1 MRKLF
6 IPLLLCS
13 ALEANE
19 KNGFFIEAGFETG
32 LLEGTQ
38 TQEKNYTTTQTTTKT
53 TTNNYNYLP
62 LNSILQRATNLFK
75 DADISKLSFSS
86 LSPVRASLD
95 LSGHLTIENFLPYNL
110 NNVKLSFT
118 DAQGNVID
126 LGVIETLPKQS
137 KIVLSYQQFNETKQ
151 VFDNIMEEQKKYYE
165 KEAER
170 RKNKTTSSVSET
182 NREPSF
188 TFPTFEV
195 LSTPHSDPN
204 TQRVFEALSKINT
217 NLVMKYSDTNN
228 FESAKDKTEKF
239 TAKTAEEFTNL
250 MLNMIAV
257 LDSQSWGD
265 AILNAPFEFTDNK
278 QSGECTNKGDSN
290 DNCVYPQKNGLVKS
304 NVDKKYVLDK
314 QSIVNNFRGKTD
326 LDVSLLNGAGVDG
339 LGSNTTPTNND
350 DGKNYGQLAVVA
362 SALNPQKLFGT
373 DYKTI
378 NLADLRA
385 ILHEF
390 SHTKGYTHNGNMTYQ
405 RVPVVGSNGQQEKKD
420 DGALKDS
427 DGLPYNV
434 CSLYGGQGQPSFP
447 SNYPNSIYHNC
458 ADVPAGFLGVTAA
471 VWQQLI
477 NQNALP
483 INFANLNS
491 QTNYNLNATLNTQDM
506 ANSVIGTIQKTL
518 TATST
523 TTTTSYHHSKSLQ
536 RFRSPLLGINV
547 KIGYQNYFNDFIG
560 LAYYGIIKYNY
571 AKAANQK
578 VQQLSYGGG
587 IDLLLDFITT
597 YSNKNSPTGIQTRRN
612 FSSSFGIFGG
622 LRGLYNSYY
631 ALNKVKGS
639 GNLDAATGLN
649 YRYKHSKY
657 SVGISIPLIQRKASV
672 ISSGSDY
679 TNSFVFNEGASHFK
693 VFFNYGWVF

>member
-1 MRKLF
+1 MKKLF
-6 IPLLLCS
+6 IPLLLFS

-38 TQEKNYTTTQTTTKT
+38 TQEKRHTTTKNT
-53 TTNNYNYLP
+53 YATYNYLP
-62 LNSILQRATNLFK
+62 TDTILKRAANLFT
-75 DADISKLSFSS
+75 DAKSISQLNFSS
-86 LSPVRASLD
+86 LSPVKVLYI
-95 LSGHLTIENFLPYNL
+95 GGQLTIENFLPYNL
-110 NNVKLSFT
+110 SNVKLSFT
-118 DAQGNVID
+118 DAQGNAID
-126 LGVIETLPKQS
+126 LGVIETIPKHS
-137 KIVLSYQQFNETKQ
+137 KIVLPGEA
-151 VFDNIMEEQKKYYE
+151 FDSL
-165 KEAER
+165 KEAFDKIGPYTFFLPKFEA
-170 RKNKTTSSVSET
+170 TSTSVS
-182 NREPSF
+182 
-188 TFPTFEV
+188 
-195 LSTPHSDPN
+195 DAN
-204 TQRVFEALSKINT
+204 TQRVFETLNKIKT
-217 NLVMKYSDTNN
+217 NLIMKYSNENPNN
-228 FESAKDKTEKF
+228 FNTCPYNNNGNTKNDCWQNF
-239 TAKTAEEFTNL
+239 TPQTAEEFTNL

-265 AILNAPFEFTDNK
+265 AILNAPFEFTNSSTDCDGNPSKCVNPGVNGRVDSKVDQQYILNK
-278 QSGECTNKGDSN
+278 QG
-290 DNCVYPQKNGLVKS
+290 
-304 NVDKKYVLDK
+304 
-314 QSIVNNFRGKTD
+314 IINNFRKKIEID
-326 LDVSLLNGAGVDG
+326 
-339 LGSNTTPTNND
+339 
-350 DGKNYGQLAVVA
+350 AVVLKNSGVVGLA
-362 SALNPQKLFGT
+362 NGYGNDGEYGTLGVEAYALEPQKLFGN
-373 DYKTI
+373 DLKTI
-378 NLADLRA
+378 NLEDLRT

-405 RVPVVGSNGQQEKKD
+405 RVPTGQNENGKP
-420 DGALKDS
+420 KDS

-434 CSLYGGQGQPSFP
+434 CSLYGKSDQPAFP

-483 INFANLNS
+483 INYANLGS
-491 QTNYNLNATLNTQDM
+491 QTNYNLNASLNTQDL
-506 ANSVIGTIQKTL
+506 ANSMLGTIQKTFV
-518 TATST
+518 TSSVT
-523 TTTTSYHHSKSLQ
+523 NHYSSSASQ
-536 RFRSPLLGINV
+536 SFRSPILGVNA

-571 AKAANQK
+571 AKAINQK

-597 YSNKNSPTGIQTRRN
+597 YSNKNSPTGIQTKRN

-631 ALNKVKGS
+631 VLNKVKGS
-639 GNLDAATGLN
+639 GNLDVATGLN

-672 ISSGSDY
+672 VSSGSDY

>member
-6 IPLLLCS
+6 TSFLLFS
-13 ALEANE
+13 ALEANQ

-38 TQEKNYTTTQTTTKT
+38 TQEKRHTTTKNT
-53 TTNNYNYLP
+53 YATYNYLP
-62 LNSILQRATNLFK
+62 TDTILKRAANLFTN
-75 DADISKLSFSS
+75 AEAISKLKFSS
-86 LSPVRASLD
+86 LSPVRVLYMYN
-95 LSGHLTIENFLPYNL
+95 GQLTIENFLPYNL

-126 LGVIETLPKQS
+126 LGVIETIPKHS
-137 KIVLSYQQFNETKQ
+137 KIVLPREAFNSLKVDPYTLFLPK
-151 VFDNIMEEQKKYYE
+151 I
-165 KEAER
+165 EA
-170 RKNKTTSSVSET
+170 TSTSVS
-182 NREPSF
+182 
-188 TFPTFEV
+188 
-195 LSTPHSDPN
+195 DAN
-204 TQRVFEALSKINT
+204 TQRVFETLNKIKT
-217 NLVMKYSDTNN
+217 DLVVNYRNENK
-228 FESAKDKTEKF
+228 FKDHENHWEAF
-239 TAKTAEEFTNL
+239 TPQTAEEFTNL

-265 AILNAPFEFTDNK
+265 AILNAPFDF
-278 QSGECTNKGDSN
+278 TNKGGEECDTSKEN
-290 DNCVYPQKNGLVKS
+290 ECVNPGTNGRVNS
-304 NVDKKYVLDK
+304 QNASYVLNK
-314 QSIVNNFRGKTD
+314 QDIVNKFRNKAD
-326 LDVSLLNGAGVDG
+326 LDVVVLKDSGVVG
-339 LGSNTTPTNND
+339 LGSDITPSNND
-350 DGKNYGQLAVVA
+350 DGKHYGQLGVVA
-362 SALNPQKLFGT
+362 SALDPKKLFGNNL
-373 DYKTI
+373 KTI
-378 NLADLRA
+378 NLADLRT

-390 SHTKGYTHNGNMTYQ
+390 SHTKGYGHNGNMTYQ
-405 RVPVVGSNGQQEKKD
+405 RVPTGQNENGKP
-420 DGALKDS
+420 KDS

-434 CSLYGGQGQPSFP
+434 CSLYGGQGQSAFP

-483 INFANLNS
+483 INFANLGS
-491 QTNYNLNATLNTQDM
+491 QTNYNLNASLNTQDL
-506 ANSVIGTIQKTL
+506 ANSMLSTIQKTFV
-518 TATST
+518 TSSVT
-523 TTTTSYHHSKSLQ
+523 NHYFSSASQ
-536 RFRSPLLGINV
+536 NFRSPILGVNA

-571 AKAANQK
+571 AKATNQK

-587 IDLLLDFITT
+587 IDLLVDFITT
-597 YSNKNSPTGIQTRRN
+597 YSNKNSPIDIQTRRN

-639 GNLDAATGLN
+639 GNLDVATGLN

-657 SVGISIPLIQRKASV
+657 SVGISIPLIQRKASIV
-672 ISSGSDY
+672 SSDGDY

>member
-6 IPLLLCS
+6 IPLLLFS

-38 TQEKNYTTTQTTTKT
+38 TQEKRHTTTKNT
-53 TTNNYNYLP
+53 YATYNYLP
-62 LNSILQRATNLFK
+62 TDSVLKRAANLFTNTE
-75 DADISKLSFSS
+75 AISKLKFSS
-86 LSPVRASLD
+86 LSPVRVLYMYN
-95 LSGHLTIENFLPYNL
+95 GQLTIENFLPYNL
-110 NNVKLSFT
+110 SNVKLSFK
-118 DAQGNVID
+118 DAQGNVVD
-126 LGVIETLPKQS
+126 LGVIETIPKHS
-137 KIVLSYQQFNETKQ
+137 KIVLPGEA
-151 VFDNIMEEQKKYYE
+151 FDSLKIDPYTLFLPKI
-165 KEAER
+165 EA
-170 RKNKTTSSVSET
+170 TSTSI
-182 NREPSF
+182 
-188 TFPTFEV
+188 
-195 LSTPHSDPN
+195 SDAN
-204 TQRVFEALSKINT
+204 TQRVFETLNKIKT
-217 NLVMKYSDTNN
+217 DLVVNYRNENK
-228 FESAKDKTEKF
+228 FKDHENHWEAF
-239 TAKTAEEFTNL
+239 TPQTAEEFTNL

-265 AILNAPFEFTDNK
+265 AILNAPFEFTNKGGGEECDTSKENECVNPGTNGVVNSQNQQYVLNK
-278 QSGECTNKGDSN
+278 QD
-290 DNCVYPQKNGLVKS
+290 
-304 NVDKKYVLDK
+304 
-314 QSIVNNFRGKTD
+314 IVNKFRNKAD
-326 LDVSLLNGAGVDG
+326 LDVVVLKDSGVVG
-339 LGSNTTPTNND
+339 LGSDITPSNND
-350 DGKNYGQLAVVA
+350 DGKHYGQLGVVA
-362 SALNPQKLFGT
+362 SALDPKKLFGN
-373 DYKTI
+373 DLKTI
-378 NLADLRA
+378 NLADLRT

-405 RVPVVGSNGQQEKKD
+405 RVPTGQTENGKP
-420 DGALKDS
+420 KDS

-434 CSLYGGQGQPSFP
+434 CSLYGGSNQSTFP

-483 INFANLNS
+483 INYANLGS
-491 QTNYNLNATLNTQDM
+491 QTNYNLNASLNTQDL
-506 ANSVIGTIQKTL
+506 ANSMLGTIQKTFV
-518 TATST
+518 TSSVT
-523 TTTTSYHHSKSLQ
+523 NHYFSSASQ
-536 RFRSPLLGINV
+536 SFRSPILGVNA

-571 AKAANQK
+571 AKAINQK

-597 YSNKNSPTGIQTRRN
+597 YSNKNSPTGIQTKRN

-631 ALNKVKGS
+631 VLNKVKGS
-639 GNLDAATGLN
+639 GNLDVATGLN

-672 ISSGSDY
+672 ISSGGDY

>member
-38 TQEKNYTTTQTTTKT
+38 TQEKRHTTTKNT
-53 TTNNYNYLP
+53 YATYNYLP
-62 LNSILQRATNLFK
+62 TDAVLKRAANLFT
-75 DADISKLSFSS
+75 DAKSISQLNFSS
-86 LSPVRASLD
+86 LSPVKVLYI
-95 LSGHLTIENFLPYNL
+95 GGKLTIENFLPYNL
-110 NNVKLSFT
+110 SNVKLSFT

-126 LGVIETLPKQS
+126 LGVIETIPKHS
-137 KIVLSYQQFNETKQ
+137 KIVLPGEA
-151 VFDNIMEEQKKYYE
+151 FDSL
-165 KEAER
+165 KEAFDKIGPYTFFLPKFEA
-170 RKNKTTSSVSET
+170 TSTSVS
-182 NREPSF
+182 
-188 TFPTFEV
+188 
-195 LSTPHSDPN
+195 DAN
-204 TQRVFEALSKINT
+204 TQRVFETLNKIKT
-217 NLVMKYSDTNN
+217 NLIMKYSNENPSNFNTCPYNN
-228 FESAKDKTEKF
+228 NGNTKNDCWQPF
-239 TAKTAEEFTNL
+239 TPQTAEEFTNL

-265 AILNAPFEFTDNK
+265 AILNAPFEFTNSSTDCDNDPSKCVNPGINGRVDSKVYQQYVLNK
-278 QSGECTNKGDSN
+278 QG
-290 DNCVYPQKNGLVKS
+290 
-304 NVDKKYVLDK
+304 
-314 QSIVNNFRGKTD
+314 IVNNFRKKIEID
-326 LDVSLLNGAGVDG
+326 
-339 LGSNTTPTNND
+339 
-350 DGKNYGQLAVVA
+350 AVVLKNSGVVGLA
-362 SALNPQKLFGT
+362 NGYGNDGEYGTLGVEAYALDPKKLFGNNL
-373 DYKTI
+373 KTI
-378 NLADLRA
+378 NLEDLRT

-390 SHTKGYTHNGNMTYQ
+390 SHTKGYGHNGNMTYQ
-405 RVPVVGSNGQQEKKD
+405 RVPTGQNENGKP
-420 DGALKDS
+420 KDS

-434 CSLYGGQGQPSFP
+434 CSLYGGQGQSAFP

-491 QTNYNLNATLNTQDM
+491 QTNYNLNASLNTQDL
-506 ANSVIGTIQKTL
+506 ANSMLSTIQKTFV
-518 TATST
+518 TSSVT
-523 TTTTSYHHSKSLQ
+523 NHYFSSASQ
-536 RFRSPLLGINV
+536 SFRSPILGVNA

-587 IDLLLDFITT
+587 IDLLVDFITT
-597 YSNKNSPTGIQTRRN
+597 YSNKNSPIDIQTRRN

-631 ALNKVKGS
+631 TLNKVKGS
-639 GNLDAATGLN
+639 GNLDVATGLN

-657 SVGISIPLIQRKASV
+657 SVGISIPLIQRKASIV
-672 ISSGSDY
+672 SSNGDY

>member
-6 IPLLLCS
+6 IPLLLFS

-32 LLEGTQ
+32 LLEGVQ
-38 TQEKNYTTTQTTTKT
+38 TQEKRHTTTKNT
-53 TTNNYNYLP
+53 YATYNYLP
-62 LNSILQRATNLFK
+62 TDTILKRAANLFTN
-75 DADISKLSFSS
+75 AEAISKLKFSS
-86 LSPVRASLD
+86 LSPIRVLYMYN
-95 LSGHLTIENFLPYNL
+95 GQLTIENFLPYNL
-110 NNVKLSFT
+110 SNVKLSFT

-126 LGVIETLPKQS
+126 LGVIETIPKHS
-137 KIVLSYQQFNETKQ
+137 KIVLPGEA
-151 VFDNIMEEQKKYYE
+151 FDSL
-165 KEAER
+165 KEAFDKIDPYTLFLPKIEA
-170 RKNKTTSSVSET
+170 TSTSVSD
-182 NREPSF
+182 S
-188 TFPTFEV
+188 
-195 LSTPHSDPN
+195 N
-204 TQRVFEALSKINT
+204 TQRVFETLNKIKT
-217 NLVMKYSDTNN
+217 NLIVNYRNENK
-228 FESAKDKTEKF
+228 FEGHQNHWEAF
-239 TAKTAEEFTNL
+239 TPQTAEEFTNL

-265 AILNAPFEFTDNK
+265 AILNAPFEFTNK
-278 QSGECTNKGDSN
+278 GGGGECDTNKEN
-290 DNCVYPQKNGLVKS
+290 DCVNPGTNGLVNSQNKS
-304 NVDKKYVLDK
+304 YVLNK
-314 QSIVNNFRGKTD
+314 QDIVNKFRNKAD
-326 LDVSLLNGAGVDG
+326 LDVVVLKDSGVVG
-339 LGSNTTPTNND
+339 LGSDITPSNND
-350 DGKNYGQLAVVA
+350 DGKHYGQLGVVA
-362 SALNPQKLFGT
+362 SALDPKKLFGN
-373 DYKTI
+373 DLKTI
-378 NLADLRA
+378 KLEDLRT

-405 RVPVVGSNGQQEKKD
+405 RVPTGQNENGKP
-420 DGALKDS
+420 KDS

-434 CSLYGGQGQPSFP
+434 CSLYGKSDQSAFP

-483 INFANLNS
+483 INYANLGS
-491 QTNYNLNATLNTQDM
+491 QTNYNLNASLNTQDL
-506 ANSVIGTIQKTL
+506 ANSMLSTIQKTFV
-518 TATST
+518 TSSVT
-523 TTTTSYHHSKSLQ
+523 NHYSSSASQ
-536 RFRSPLLGINV
+536 SFRSPILGVNA

-571 AKAANQK
+571 AKAINQK

-597 YSNKNSPTGIQTRRN
+597 YSNKNSPTGVQTKRN

-631 ALNKVKGS
+631 VLNKVKGS
-639 GNLDAATGLN
+639 GNLDVATGLN

-672 ISSGSDY
+672 VSSGSDY

>member
-6 IPLLLCS
+6 IPLLLFS
-13 ALEANE
+13 VLEANE

-32 LLEGTQ
+32 LLEGVQ
-38 TQEKNYTTTQTTTKT
+38 TQEKRHTTTKNT
-53 TTNNYNYLP
+53 YATYNYLP
-62 LNSILQRATNLFK
+62 TDAVLKRAANLFTS
-75 DADISKLSFSS
+75 AEAISKLKFSS
-86 LSPVRASLD
+86 LSPVRVLYMYN
-95 LSGHLTIENFLPYNL
+95 GQLTIENFLPYNL

-126 LGVIETLPKQS
+126 LGVIETIPKHS
-137 KIVLSYQQFNETKQ
+137 KIVLPGEA
-151 VFDNIMEEQKKYYE
+151 FDSLKVDPYTLFLPKI
-165 KEAER
+165 EA
-170 RKNKTTSSVSET
+170 TSTSVS
-182 NREPSF
+182 
-188 TFPTFEV
+188 
-195 LSTPHSDPN
+195 DAN
-204 TQRVFEALSKINT
+204 TQRVFETLNKIKT
-217 NLVMKYSDTNN
+217 DLVVNYRNENK
-228 FESAKDKTEKF
+228 FKDHENHWEAF
-239 TAKTAEEFTNL
+239 TPQTAEEFTNL

-265 AILNAPFEFTDNK
+265 AILNAPFDF
-278 QSGECTNKGDSN
+278 TNKGGEECDTNKENECVNPGINGRVDS
-290 DNCVYPQKNGLVKS
+290 K
-304 NVDKKYVLDK
+304 VDQQYVLNK
-314 QSIVNNFRGKTD
+314 QGIVNNFRKKIEID
-326 LDVSLLNGAGVDG
+326 
-339 LGSNTTPTNND
+339 
-350 DGKNYGQLAVVA
+350 AVVLKNSGVVGLA
-362 SALNPQKLFGT
+362 NGYGNDGEYGTLGVEAYALEPTKLFGNNL
-373 DYKTI
+373 KTI
-378 NLADLRA
+378 NLQDLRT

-405 RVPVVGSNGQQEKKD
+405 RVPTGQNENGKP
-420 DGALKDS
+420 KDS

-434 CSLYGGQGQPSFP
+434 CSLYGGQGQSAFP

-483 INFANLNS
+483 INFANLSN
-491 QTNYNLNATLNTQDM
+491 QTNYNLNASLNTQDL
-506 ANSVIGTIQKTL
+506 ANSMLSTIQKTFV
-518 TATST
+518 TSSVT
-523 TTTTSYHHSKSLQ
+523 NHYFSSASQ
-536 RFRSPLLGINV
+536 SFRSPILGVNA

-597 YSNKNSPTGIQTRRN
+597 YSNKNNPTGIQTRRN

-631 ALNKVKGS
+631 VLNKVKGS
-639 GNLDAATGLN
+639 GNLDVATGLN

-657 SVGISIPLIQRKASV
+657 SVGISIPLIQRKASIV
-672 ISSGSDY
+672 SSNGDY

>member
-6 IPLLLCS
+6 IPLLLFS

-38 TQEKNYTTTQTTTKT
+38 TQEKRHTTTKNT
-53 TTNNYNYLP
+53 YATYNYLP
-62 LNSILQRATNLFK
+62 TDTILKRAANLFT
-75 DADISKLSFSS
+75 DAKSISQLNFSS
-86 LSPVRASLD
+86 LSPVRVLYMYN
-95 LSGHLTIENFLPYNL
+95 GQLTIENFLPYNL
-110 NNVKLSFT
+110 SNVKLSFT

-126 LGVIETLPKQS
+126 LGVIETIPKHS
-137 KIVLSYQQFNETKQ
+137 KIVLPGEA
-151 VFDNIMEEQKKYYE
+151 FDSLKIDPYTTLFLPKI
-165 KEAER
+165 EA
-170 RKNKTTSSVSET
+170 TSTSVS
-182 NREPSF
+182 
-188 TFPTFEV
+188 
-195 LSTPHSDPN
+195 DAN
-204 TQRVFEALSKINT
+204 TQRVFETLNKIKT
-217 NLVMKYSDTNN
+217 NLVVNYRNENK
-228 FESAKDKTEKF
+228 FKDHENHWEAF
-239 TAKTAEEFTNL
+239 TPQTAEEFTNL

-265 AILNAPFEFTDNK
+265 AILNAPFEFT
-278 QSGECTNKGDSN
+278 NKGGGEECDTSKEN
-290 DNCVYPQKNGLVKS
+290 ECVNPGTNGLVNSQNKS
-304 NVDKKYVLDK
+304 YVLNK
-314 QSIVNNFRGKTD
+314 QDIVNKFRNKAD
-326 LDVSLLNGAGVDG
+326 LDVVVLKDSGVVG
-339 LGSNTTPTNND
+339 LGSDITPSNND
-350 DGKNYGQLAVVA
+350 DGKHYGQLGVVA
-362 SALNPQKLFGT
+362 SALDPKKLFGN
-373 DYKTI
+373 DLKTI
-378 NLADLRA
+378 NLADLRT

-390 SHTKGYTHNGNMTYQ
+390 SHTKGYGHNGNMTYQ
-405 RVPVVGSNGQQEKKD
+405 RVPTGQNENGKP
-420 DGALKDS
+420 KDS

-434 CSLYGGQGQPSFP
+434 CSLYGKSNQPAFP

-483 INFANLNS
+483 INYANLNA
-491 QTNYNLNATLNTQDM
+491 QTNYNLNASLNTQDL
-506 ANSVIGTIQKTL
+506 ANSMLNTIQKTFV
-518 TATST
+518 TSSVT
-523 TTTTSYHHSKSLQ
+523 NHYSSSASQ
-536 RFRSPLLGINV
+536 SFRSPILGVNA

-560 LAYYGIIKYNY
+560 LAYYGIVKYNY
-571 AKAANQK
+571 SKALNQK
-578 VQQLSYGGG
+578 FQQLSYGGG

-597 YSNKNSPTGIQTRRN
+597 YSNKNSPTGVQTRKN

-631 ALNKVKGS
+631 VLNKVKGS
-639 GNLDAATGLN
+639 GNLDVATGLN

-672 ISSGSDY
+672 VSSGSDY

>member
-6 IPLLLCS
+6 TSFLLFS

-38 TQEKNYTTTQTTTKT
+38 TQEKRHTTTKNT
-53 TTNNYNYLP
+53 YATYNYLP
-62 LNSILQRATNLFK
+62 TDAVLKRAANLFT
-75 DADISKLSFSS
+75 DAKSISQLNFSS
-86 LSPVRASLD
+86 LSPVKVLYI
-95 LSGHLTIENFLPYNL
+95 GGKLTIENFLPYNL
-110 NNVKLSFT
+110 SNVKLSFT

-126 LGVIETLPKQS
+126 LGVIETIPKHS
-137 KIVLSYQQFNETKQ
+137 KIVLPGEA
-151 VFDNIMEEQKKYYE
+151 FDSL
-165 KEAER
+165 KEAFDKIDPYTFFFPKFEA
-170 RKNKTTSSVSET
+170 TSTSVS
-182 NREPSF
+182 
-188 TFPTFEV
+188 
-195 LSTPHSDPN
+195 DAN
-204 TQRVFEALSKINT
+204 TQRVFETLNKIKT
-217 NLVMKYSDTNN
+217 NLIMKYSNENPNN
-228 FESAKDKTEKF
+228 FNTCPYNNNGNTKNDCWQPF
-239 TAKTAEEFTNL
+239 TPQTAEEFTNL

-265 AILNAPFEFTDNK
+265 AILNAPFDFTNSSTDCDNDPSKCVNPGINGRVDSKVDQQYVLNK
-278 QSGECTNKGDSN
+278 QG
-290 DNCVYPQKNGLVKS
+290 
-304 NVDKKYVLDK
+304 
-314 QSIVNNFRGKTD
+314 IVNNFRKKIEID
-326 LDVSLLNGAGVDG
+326 
-339 LGSNTTPTNND
+339 
-350 DGKNYGQLAVVA
+350 AVVLKNSGVVGLA
-362 SALNPQKLFGT
+362 NGYGNDGEYGTLGVEAYVLDPTKLFGNNL
-373 DYKTI
+373 KTI
-378 NLADLRA
+378 NLADLRT

-405 RVPVVGSNGQQEKKD
+405 RVPTGQNENGKP
-420 DGALKDS
+420 KDS

-434 CSLYGGQGQPSFP
+434 CSLYGGQGQSAFP

-491 QTNYNLNATLNTQDM
+491 QTNYNLNASLNTQDL
-506 ANSVIGTIQKTL
+506 ANSMLSTIQKTFV
-518 TATST
+518 TSSVT
-523 TTTTSYHHSKSLQ
+523 NHYFSSASQ
-536 RFRSPLLGINV
+536 NFRSPILGVNA

-587 IDLLLDFITT
+587 IDLLVDFITT
-597 YSNKNSPTGIQTRRN
+597 YSNKNSPIDIQTRRN

-639 GNLDAATGLN
+639 GNLDVATGLN

-657 SVGISIPLIQRKASV
+657 SVGISIPLIQRKASIV
-672 ISSGSDY
+672 SSNGDY

>member
-1 MRKLF
+1 MKKLF
-6 IPLLLCS
+6 IPLLLFS

-32 LLEGTQ
+32 LLEGAQ
-38 TQEKNYTTTQTTTKT
+38 TQEKRHTTTKNT
-53 TTNNYNYLP
+53 YATYNYLP
-62 LNSILQRATNLFK
+62 TDTILKRAANLFT
-75 DADISKLSFSS
+75 DAKSISQLNFSS
-86 LSPVRASLD
+86 LSPVKVLYI
-95 LSGHLTIENFLPYNL
+95 GGKLTIENFLPYNL
-110 NNVKLSFT
+110 SNVKLSFT

-126 LGVIETLPKQS
+126 LGVIETIPKHS
-137 KIVLSYQQFNETKQ
+137 KIVLPGEAFNSL
-151 VFDNIMEEQKKYYE
+151 
-165 KEAER
+165 KEAFDKIDPYTFFLPKFEA
-170 RKNKTTSSVSET
+170 TSTSVS
-182 NREPSF
+182 
-188 TFPTFEV
+188 
-195 LSTPHSDPN
+195 DAN
-204 TQRVFEALSKINT
+204 TQRVFETLNKIKT
-217 NLVMKYSDTNN
+217 DLVVNYRNENK
-228 FESAKDKTEKF
+228 FKDHENHWEAF
-239 TAKTAEEFTNL
+239 TPQTAEEFTNL

-265 AILNAPFEFTDNK
+265 AILNAPFEFTNK
-278 QSGECTNKGDSN
+278 GGGGECDTSKEN
-290 DNCVYPQKNGLVKS
+290 DCVNPGTNGLVNSQNKS
-304 NVDKKYVLDK
+304 YVLNK
-314 QSIVNNFRGKTD
+314 QDIVNKFRNKAD
-326 LDVSLLNGAGVDG
+326 LDVVVLKDSGVVG
-339 LGSNTTPTNND
+339 LGSDITPNNND
-350 DGKNYGQLAVVA
+350 DGKHYGQLGVVA
-362 SALNPQKLFGT
+362 SALDPKKLFGN
-373 DYKTI
+373 DLKTI
-378 NLADLRA
+378 NLEDLRT

-405 RVPVVGSNGQQEKKD
+405 RVPTSQNENGKP
-420 DGALKDS
+420 KDS

-434 CSLYGGQGQPSFP
+434 CSLYGGSGQPAFP

-483 INFANLNS
+483 INYANLGS
-491 QTNYNLNATLNTQDM
+491 QTNYNLNASLNTQDL
-506 ANSVIGTIQKTL
+506 ANSMLGTIQKTFV
-518 TATST
+518 TSSVT
-523 TTTTSYHHSKSLQ
+523 NHYSSSASQ
-536 RFRSPLLGINV
+536 SFRSPILGVNA

-571 AKAANQK
+571 AKAINQK

-597 YSNKNSPTGIQTRRN
+597 YSNKNSPIDIQTRRN

-631 ALNKVKGS
+631 VLNKVKGS
-639 GNLDAATGLN
+639 GNLDVATGLN

-672 ISSGSDY
+672 VSSGSDY

>member
-6 IPLLLCS
+6 IPLLLFS
-13 ALEANE
+13 TLEANE

-38 TQEKNYTTTQTTTKT
+38 TQEKRHTTTKNT
-53 TTNNYNYLP
+53 YATYNYLP
-62 LNSILQRATNLFK
+62 TDTILKRAANLFT
-75 DADISKLSFSS
+75 DAKSISQLNFSS
-86 LSPVRASLD
+86 LSPVKVLYI
-95 LSGHLTIENFLPYNL
+95 GGKLTIENFLPYNL

-126 LGVIETLPKQS
+126 LGVIETIPKHS
-137 KIVLSYQQFNETKQ
+137 KIVLPGEA
-151 VFDNIMEEQKKYYE
+151 FDSL
-165 KEAER
+165 KEAFDKIDPYTFFLPKFEA
-170 RKNKTTSSVSET
+170 TSTSVSDT
-182 NREPSF
+182 
-188 TFPTFEV
+188 
-195 LSTPHSDPN
+195 N
-204 TQRVFEALSKINT
+204 TQRVFEMLNKIKT
-217 NLVMKYSDTNN
+217 NLIMKYSNENPSNFNTCPYNN
-228 FESAKDKTEKF
+228 NGNTKNDCWQNF
-239 TAKTAEEFTNL
+239 TPQTAEEFTNL

-265 AILNAPFEFTDNK
+265 AILNAPFEFTNSSTDCDNDPSKCVNPGVNGRVDSKVDQQYILNK
-278 QSGECTNKGDSN
+278 QG
-290 DNCVYPQKNGLVKS
+290 
-304 NVDKKYVLDK
+304 
-314 QSIVNNFRGKTD
+314 IINNFRKKIEID
-326 LDVSLLNGAGVDG
+326 
-339 LGSNTTPTNND
+339 
-350 DGKNYGQLAVVA
+350 AVVLKNSGVVGLA
-362 SALNPQKLFGT
+362 NGYGNDGEYGTLGVEAYALEPQKLFGN
-373 DYKTI
+373 DLKTI
-378 NLADLRA
+378 NLADLRT

-405 RVPVVGSNGQQEKKD
+405 RVPTGQNENGKP
-420 DGALKDS
+420 KDS

-434 CSLYGGQGQPSFP
+434 CSLYGGSNQPAFP

-483 INFANLNS
+483 INFANLGS
-491 QTNYNLNATLNTQDM
+491 QTNYNLNATLNTQDL
-506 ANSVIGTIQKTL
+506 ANSMLSTIQKTFV
-518 TATST
+518 TSSVT
-523 TTTTSYHHSKSLQ
+523 NHYFSSASQ
-536 RFRSPLLGINV
+536 SFRSPILGVNA

-571 AKAANQK
+571 AKASSEK

-597 YSNKNSPTGIQTRRN
+597 YSNKNSPIDIQTRKN

-631 ALNKVKGS
+631 VLNKVKGS
-639 GNLDAATGLN
+639 GNLDVATGLN

-672 ISSGSDY
+672 VSSGSDY

>member
-6 IPLLLCS
+6 IPLLLFS

-32 LLEGTQ
+32 LLEGVQ
-38 TQEKNYTTTQTTTKT
+38 TQEKRHTTTKNT
-53 TTNNYNYLP
+53 YATYNYLP
-62 LNSILQRATNLFK
+62 TDTILKRAANLFTN
-75 DADISKLSFSS
+75 AEAISRLKFSS
-86 LSPVRASLD
+86 LSPVRVLYMYN
-95 LSGHLTIENFLPYNL
+95 GQLTIENFLPYNL

-126 LGVIETLPKQS
+126 LGVIETIPKHS
-137 KIVLSYQQFNETKQ
+137 KIVLPGEAFNSLKIDPYTLFLPK
-151 VFDNIMEEQKKYYE
+151 I
-165 KEAER
+165 EA
-170 RKNKTTSSVSET
+170 TSTSI
-182 NREPSF
+182 
-188 TFPTFEV
+188 
-195 LSTPHSDPN
+195 SDAN
-204 TQRVFEALSKINT
+204 TQRVFETLNKIKT
-217 NLVMKYSDTNN
+217 NLVVNYRNENK
-228 FESAKDKTEKF
+228 FKDHENHWEAF
-239 TAKTAEEFTNL
+239 TPQTAEEFTNL

-265 AILNAPFEFTDNK
+265 AILNAPFEFTNK
-278 QSGECTNKGDSN
+278 GGGGECDTSN
-290 DNCVYPQKNGLVKS
+290 ECVNPGTNGLVNSK
-304 NVDKKYVLDK
+304 VDQKYVLNK
-314 QSIVNNFRGKTD
+314 QDIVNKFRNKAD
-326 LDVSLLNGAGVDG
+326 LDVIVLKDSGVVG
-339 LGSNTTPTNND
+339 LGSDITPSNND
-350 DGKNYGQLAVVA
+350 DGKHYGQLGVVA
-362 SALNPQKLFGT
+362 SALDPKKLFGN
-373 DYKTI
+373 DLKTI
-378 NLADLRA
+378 KLEDLRT

-405 RVPVVGSNGQQEKKD
+405 RVPTGQTENGKP
-420 DGALKDS
+420 KDS

-434 CSLYGGQGQPSFP
+434 CSLYGKSDQPAFP
-447 SNYPNSIYHNC
+447 SNYPNSIYRNC
-458 ADVPAGFLGVTAA
+458 ADVPAGFLGVTTA

-491 QTNYNLNATLNTQDM
+491 QKNYNLNASLNTQDM
-506 ANSVIGTIQKTL
+506 ANSVVGTIQKTFI
-518 TATST
+518 TSSVT
-523 TTTTSYHHSKSLQ
+523 NHHTSSASQNFK
-536 RFRSPLLGINV
+536 SPLLGVNA

-571 AKAANQK
+571 SKAVNEK

-597 YSNKNSPTGIQTRRN
+597 YSNKNSPIGVQRN

-631 ALNKVKGS
+631 VLNKVKGS
-639 GNLDAATGLN
+639 GNLDVATGLN

-672 ISSGSDY
+672 VSSGGDY

>member
-6 IPLLLCS
+6 IPLLLFS

-38 TQEKNYTTTQTTTKT
+38 TQEKRHTTTKNTYGTYDYYT
-53 TTNNYNYLP
+53 TDTVLK
-62 LNSILQRATNLFK
+62 RATNLFTNT
-75 DADISKLSFSS
+75 DITKLKFSTKNPVSVHMGLTNPNPSNGAKSK
-86 LSPVRASLD
+86 V
-95 LSGHLTIENFLPYNL
+95 TMVVENFLPYNL
-110 NNVKLSFT
+110 NNVRLFFK
-118 DAQGNVID
+118 DNKGKVID
-126 LGVIETLPKQS
+126 LGVLETIPKHS
-137 KIVLSYQQFNETKQ
+137 KIVLPENI
-151 VFDNIMEEQKKYYE
+151 FDKIKLDDPY
-165 KEAER
+165 
-170 RKNKTTSSVSET
+170 
-182 NREPSF
+182 F
-188 TFPTFEV
+188 FPTFEAT
-195 LSTPHSDPN
+195 STSISDAN
-204 TQRVFEALSKINT
+204 TQRVFETLNKIKT
-217 NLVMKYSDTNN
+217 DLVVNYRNEN
-228 FESAKDKTEKF
+228 KF
-239 TAKTAEEFTNL
+239 KNHENHWEAFTPQTAEEFTNL

-265 AILNAPFEFTDNK
+265 AILNAPFEFTNKGGEGECDTSKENECVNPGTNGVVNSQNKSYVLNK
-278 QSGECTNKGDSN
+278 QD
-290 DNCVYPQKNGLVKS
+290 
-304 NVDKKYVLDK
+304 
-314 QSIVNNFRGKTD
+314 IVNKFRNKAD
-326 LDVSLLNGAGVDG
+326 LDVVILKDSGVVG
-339 LGSNTTPTNND
+339 LGSDITPSNND
-350 DGKNYGQLAVVA
+350 DGKHYGQLGVVA
-362 SALNPQKLFGT
+362 SALDPKKLFGN
-373 DYKTI
+373 DLKTI
-378 NLADLRA
+378 NLADLRT

-405 RVPVVGSNGQQEKKD
+405 RVPVMKDGQVERDNNGKP
-420 DGALKDS
+420 KDS

-434 CSLYGGQGQPSFP
+434 CSLYGGSNQSAFP

-471 VWQQLI
+471 VWQQLT

-483 INFANLNS
+483 IDYANLS
-491 QTNYNLNATLNTQDM
+491 AQTNYNLNASLNTQDL
-506 ANSVIGTIQKTL
+506 ANSMLSTIQKTFV
-518 TATST
+518 TSSVT
-523 TTTTSYHHSKSLQ
+523 NHYFSSASQ
-536 RFRSPLLGINV
+536 SFRSPILGVNA

-560 LAYYGIIKYNY
+560 LAYYGIVKYNY
-571 AKAANQK
+571 SKALSQK

-597 YSNKNSPTGIQTRRN
+597 YSNKNSPTGVQTRRN

-631 ALNKVKGS
+631 VLNKVKGS
-639 GNLDAATGLN
+639 GNLDVATGLN

-672 ISSGSDY
+672 VSSGSDY

>member
-6 IPLLLCS
+6 IPLLLFS

-38 TQEKNYTTTQTTTKT
+38 TQEKRHTTTKNT
-53 TTNNYNYLP
+53 YATYDYLP
-62 LNSILQRATNLFK
+62 TDTILKRAANLFT
-75 DADISKLSFSS
+75 DAKSISQLNFSS
-86 LSPVRASLD
+86 LSPVKVLYV
-95 LSGHLTIENFLPYNL
+95 GGQLTIENFLPYNL
-110 NNVKLSFT
+110 SNVKLSFK

-126 LGVIETLPKQS
+126 LGVIETIPKHS
-137 KIVLSYQQFNETKQ
+137 KIVLPGEA
-151 VFDNIMEEQKKYYE
+151 FDSLKVDPYTLFLPKF
-165 KEAER
+165 EAT
-170 RKNKTTSSVSET
+170 NTSI
-182 NREPSF
+182 
-188 TFPTFEV
+188 
-195 LSTPHSDPN
+195 SDAN
-204 TQRVFEALSKINT
+204 TQRVFETLNKIKT
-217 NLVMKYSDTNN
+217 DLVVNYRNENK
-228 FESAKDKTEKF
+228 FKDHENHWEAF
-239 TAKTAEEFTNL
+239 TPQTAEEFTNL

-265 AILNAPFEFTDNK
+265 AILNAPFEFTNKGGGGECDTSKENDCVNPGTNGVVNSQNKSYVLNK
-278 QSGECTNKGDSN
+278 QD
-290 DNCVYPQKNGLVKS
+290 
-304 NVDKKYVLDK
+304 
-314 QSIVNNFRGKTD
+314 IVNKFRNKAD
-326 LDVSLLNGAGVDG
+326 LDVVVLKDSGVVG
-339 LGSNTTPTNND
+339 LGSDITPSNND
-350 DGKNYGQLAVVA
+350 DGKHYGQLGVVA
-362 SALNPQKLFGT
+362 SALDPKKLFGN
-373 DYKTI
+373 DLKTI
-378 NLADLRA
+378 NLADLRT

-405 RVPVVGSNGQQEKKD
+405 RVPTGQTENGKP
-420 DGALKDS
+420 KDS

-434 CSLYGGQGQPSFP
+434 CSLYGGSNQPAFP

-483 INFANLNS
+483 IDYANLS
-491 QTNYNLNATLNTQDM
+491 AQTNYNLNASLNTQDL
-506 ANSVIGTIQKTL
+506 ANSMLGTIQKTFV
-518 TATST
+518 TSSVT
-523 TTTTSYHHSKSLQ
+523 NHYFSSASQ
-536 RFRSPLLGINV
+536 SFRSPILGVNA

-560 LAYYGIIKYNY
+560 LAYYGIVKYNY
-571 AKAANQK
+571 SKALNQK
-578 VQQLSYGGG
+578 FQQLSYGGG

-597 YSNKNSPTGIQTRRN
+597 YSNKNSPIDIQTKRN

-631 ALNKVKGS
+631 VLNKVKGS
-639 GNLDAATGLN
+639 GNLDVATGLN

-672 ISSGSDY
+672 VSSGSDY

>member
-6 IPLLLCS
+6 TSFLLFS

-38 TQEKNYTTTQTTTKT
+38 TQEKRHTTTKNT
-53 TTNNYNYLP
+53 YATYNYLP
-62 LNSILQRATNLFK
+62 TDTILKRAANLFTN
-75 DADISKLSFSS
+75 AEAISKLKFSS
-86 LSPVRASLD
+86 LSPVRVLYI
-95 LSGHLTIENFLPYNL
+95 GGKLTIENFLPYNL
-110 NNVKLSFT
+110 SNVKLIFT

-126 LGVIETLPKQS
+126 LGVIETIPKHS
-137 KIVLSYQQFNETKQ
+137 KIVLPGEAFNSLKVDPYTLFLPK
-151 VFDNIMEEQKKYYE
+151 I
-165 KEAER
+165 EA
-170 RKNKTTSSVSET
+170 TSTSVS
-182 NREPSF
+182 
-188 TFPTFEV
+188 
-195 LSTPHSDPN
+195 DAN
-204 TQRVFEALSKINT
+204 TQRVFETLNKIKT
-217 NLVMKYSDTNN
+217 DLVVNYRNENK
-228 FESAKDKTEKF
+228 FKDHENHWEAF
-239 TAKTAEEFTNL
+239 TPQTAEEFTNL

-265 AILNAPFEFTDNK
+265 AILNAPFDF
-278 QSGECTNKGDSN
+278 TNKGGEECDTSKEN
-290 DNCVYPQKNGLVKS
+290 ECVNPGTNGRVNS
-304 NVDKKYVLDK
+304 QNASYVLNK
-314 QSIVNNFRGKTD
+314 QDIVNKFRNKAD
-326 LDVSLLNGAGVDG
+326 LDVVVLKDSGVVG
-339 LGSNTTPTNND
+339 LGSDITPSNND
-350 DGKNYGQLAVVA
+350 DGKHYGQLGVVA
-362 SALNPQKLFGT
+362 SALDPKKLFGNNL
-373 DYKTI
+373 KTI
-378 NLADLRA
+378 NLADLRT

-405 RVPVVGSNGQQEKKD
+405 RVPTGQNENGKP
-420 DGALKDS
+420 KDS

-434 CSLYGGQGQPSFP
+434 CSLYGGSNQPSFP

-483 INFANLNS
+483 INFANLGS
-491 QTNYNLNATLNTQDM
+491 QTNYNLNASLNTQDL
-506 ANSVIGTIQKTL
+506 ANSMLSTIQKTFV
-518 TATST
+518 TSSVT
-523 TTTTSYHHSKSLQ
+523 NHYSSSASQ
-536 RFRSPLLGINV
+536 SFRSPILGVNA

-560 LAYYGIIKYNY
+560 LAYYGIVKYNY
-571 AKAANQK
+571 SKALNQK
-578 VQQLSYGGG
+578 FQQLSYGGG

-597 YSNKNSPTGIQTRRN
+597 YSNKNNPTGIQTKRN

-639 GNLDAATGLN
+639 GNLDVATGLN

-657 SVGISIPLIQRKASV
+657 SVGISIPLIQRKASIV
-672 ISSGSDY
+672 SSNGDY

>member
-1 MRKLF
+1 MKKLF
-6 IPLLLCS
+6 IPLLLFS
-13 ALEANE
+13 TLEANE

-38 TQEKNYTTTQTTTKT
+38 TQEKRHTTTKNT
-53 TTNNYNYLP
+53 YATYDYLP
-62 LNSILQRATNLFK
+62 TDTILKRAANLFTN
-75 DADISKLSFSS
+75 AEAISKLKFSS
-86 LSPVRASLD
+86 LSPVRVLYMYN
-95 LSGHLTIENFLPYNL
+95 GQLTIENFLPYNL

-126 LGVIETLPKQS
+126 LGVIETIPKHS
-137 KIVLSYQQFNETKQ
+137 KIVLPGEA
-151 VFDNIMEEQKKYYE
+151 FDSLKIDPYTLFLPKI
-165 KEAER
+165 EA
-170 RKNKTTSSVSET
+170 TSTSI
-182 NREPSF
+182 
-188 TFPTFEV
+188 
-195 LSTPHSDPN
+195 SDAN
-204 TQRVFEALSKINT
+204 TQRVFETLNKIKT
-217 NLVMKYSDTNN
+217 NLVVNYRNENK
-228 FESAKDKTEKF
+228 FKDHENHWEAF
-239 TAKTAEEFTNL
+239 TPQTAEEFTNL

-265 AILNAPFEFTDNK
+265 AILNAPFEFTNK
-278 QSGECTNKGDSN
+278 GGGGECDTSKEN
-290 DNCVYPQKNGLVKS
+290 DCVNPGTNGLVNSK
-304 NVDKKYVLDK
+304 VDQKYVLNK
-314 QSIVNNFRGKTD
+314 QDIVNKFRNKAD
-326 LDVSLLNGAGVDG
+326 LDVVILKDSGVVG
-339 LGSNTTPTNND
+339 LGSDITPSNND
-350 DGKNYGQLAVVA
+350 DGKHYGQLGVVA
-362 SALNPQKLFGT
+362 SALDPKKLFGN
-373 DYKTI
+373 DLKTI
-378 NLADLRA
+378 NLEDLRT

-405 RVPVVGSNGQQEKKD
+405 RVPVTKDGQVEKDSNGKP
-420 DGALKDS
+420 KDS

-434 CSLYGGQGQPSFP
+434 CSLYGGSNQPAFP

-483 INFANLNS
+483 INYANLGS
-491 QTNYNLNATLNTQDM
+491 QTNYNLNASLNTQDL
-506 ANSVIGTIQKTL
+506 ANSMLGTIQKTFV
-518 TATST
+518 TSSVT
-523 TTTTSYHHSKSLQ
+523 NHYSSSASQ
-536 RFRSPLLGINV
+536 SFRSPILGVNA

-571 AKAANQK
+571 SKALNQK
-578 VQQLSYGGG
+578 FQQLSYGGG
-587 IDLLLDFITT
+587 IDLLVDFITT
-597 YSNKNSPTGIQTRRN
+597 YSNKNSPIGFQTKRN

-631 ALNKVKGS
+631 VLNKVKGS
-639 GNLDAATGLN
+639 GNLDVATGLN

-672 ISSGSDY
+672 VSSGSDY

>member
-6 IPLLLCS
+6 IPLLLFS

-38 TQEKNYTTTQTTTKT
+38 TQEKRHTTTKNT
-53 TTNNYNYLP
+53 YATYNYLP
-62 LNSILQRATNLFK
+62 TDSVLKRAANLFT
-75 DADISKLSFSS
+75 DAKSISQLNFSS
-86 LSPVRASLD
+86 LSPVKVLYI
-95 LSGHLTIENFLPYNL
+95 GGKLTIENFLPYNL
-110 NNVKLSFT
+110 SNVKLSFT
-118 DAQGNVID
+118 DAQGNTID
-126 LGVIETLPKQS
+126 LGVIETIPKHS
-137 KIVLSYQQFNETKQ
+137 KIVLPGEA
-151 VFDNIMEEQKKYYE
+151 FDSL
-165 KEAER
+165 KEAFDKIDPYTFFLPKFEA
-170 RKNKTTSSVSET
+170 TSTSI
-182 NREPSF
+182 
-188 TFPTFEV
+188 
-195 LSTPHSDPN
+195 SDTN
-204 TQRVFEALSKINT
+204 TQRVFETLNKIKT
-217 NLVMKYSDTNN
+217 NLIMKYSNENPNN
-228 FESAKDKTEKF
+228 FNTCPYNNNGNTKNDCWQPF
-239 TAKTAEEFTNL
+239 TPQTAEEFTNL

-265 AILNAPFEFTDNK
+265 AILNAPFEFTNSSTDCDNDPSKCVNPGVNGRVDTKVDQQYILNK
-278 QSGECTNKGDSN
+278 QG
-290 DNCVYPQKNGLVKS
+290 
-304 NVDKKYVLDK
+304 
-314 QSIVNNFRGKTD
+314 IINNFRKKIEID
-326 LDVSLLNGAGVDG
+326 
-339 LGSNTTPTNND
+339 
-350 DGKNYGQLAVVA
+350 AVVLKNSGVVGLA
-362 SALNPQKLFGT
+362 NGYGNDGEYGTLGVEAYALEPQKLFGN
-373 DYKTI
+373 DLKTI
-378 NLADLRA
+378 NLEDLRT

-405 RVPVVGSNGQQEKKD
+405 RVPVTKDGQVEKDNNVKP
-420 DGALKDS
+420 KDS

-434 CSLYGGQGQPSFP
+434 CSLYGGSNQPTFP

-483 INFANLNS
+483 IDYANLNA
-491 QTNYNLNATLNTQDM
+491 QTNYNLNASLNTQDL
-506 ANSVIGTIQKTL
+506 ANSMLSTIQKTFV
-518 TATST
+518 TSSVT
-523 TTTTSYHHSKSLQ
+523 NHYSSSASQ
-536 RFRSPLLGINV
+536 NFRSPILGVNA

-571 AKAANQK
+571 AKALNQK
-578 VQQLSYGGG
+578 FQQLSYGGG

-597 YSNKNSPTGIQTRRN
+597 YSNKNSPIGVQRN

-631 ALNKVKGS
+631 VLNKVKGS
-639 GNLDAATGLN
+639 GNLDVATGLN

-672 ISSGSDY
+672 VSSGSDY

>member
-1 MRKLF
+1 MKKLF
-6 IPLLLCS
+6 IPLLLFS

-38 TQEKNYTTTQTTTKT
+38 TQEKRHTTTKNT
-53 TTNNYNYLP
+53 YATYNYLP
-62 LNSILQRATNLFK
+62 TDTILKRAANLFTN
-75 DADISKLSFSS
+75 AEAISKLKFSS
-86 LSPVRASLD
+86 LSPVRVLYMYN
-95 LSGHLTIENFLPYNL
+95 GQLTIENFLPYNL

-126 LGVIETLPKQS
+126 LGVIETIPKHS
-137 KIVLSYQQFNETKQ
+137 KIVLPGEA
-151 VFDNIMEEQKKYYE
+151 FDSLKIDPYTFLPKI
-165 KEAER
+165 EA
-170 RKNKTTSSVSET
+170 TSTSI
-182 NREPSF
+182 
-188 TFPTFEV
+188 
-195 LSTPHSDPN
+195 SDAN
-204 TQRVFEALSKINT
+204 TQRVFETLNKIKT
-217 NLVMKYSDTNN
+217 NLVVNYRNENK
-228 FESAKDKTEKF
+228 FEGHENHWEAF
-239 TAKTAEEFTNL
+239 TPQTAEEFTNL

-265 AILNAPFEFTDNK
+265 AILNAPFEFT
-278 QSGECTNKGDSN
+278 NKGGEECDTSKEN
-290 DNCVYPQKNGLVKS
+290 DCVNPGTNGLVNSK
-304 NVDKKYVLDK
+304 VDQKYVLNK
-314 QSIVNNFRGKTD
+314 QDIVNKFRNKAD
-326 LDVSLLNGAGVDG
+326 LDVVILKDSGVVG
-339 LGSNTTPTNND
+339 LGSDITPSNND
-350 DGKNYGQLAVVA
+350 DGKHYGQLGVVA
-362 SALNPQKLFGT
+362 SALDPKKLFGN
-373 DYKTI
+373 DLKTI
-378 NLADLRA
+378 KLEDLRT

-405 RVPVVGSNGQQEKKD
+405 RVPTGQNENGKP
-420 DGALKDS
+420 KDS

-434 CSLYGGQGQPSFP
+434 CSLYGGSNQPAFP

-483 INFANLNS
+483 IDYANLSS
-491 QTNYNLNATLNTQDM
+491 QTNYNLNASLNTQDL
-506 ANSVIGTIQKTL
+506 ANSMLSTIQKTFV
-518 TATST
+518 TSSVT
-523 TTTTSYHHSKSLQ
+523 NHYFSSASQ
-536 RFRSPLLGINV
+536 SFRSPILGVNA

-571 AKAANQK
+571 AKAINQK

-587 IDLLLDFITT
+587 IDLLVDFITT
-597 YSNKNSPTGIQTRRN
+597 YSNKNNPTDIQTKRN

-631 ALNKVKGS
+631 VLNKVKGN
-639 GNLDAATGLN
+639 GNLDVATGLN

-672 ISSGSDY
+672 VSSGGDY

>member
-32 LLEGTQ
+32 LLESTQ
-38 TQEKNYTTTQTTTKT
+38 TQEKRHTTTKNT
-53 TTNNYNYLP
+53 YATYNYLP
-62 LNSILQRATNLFK
+62 TDTILKRAANLFT
-75 DADISKLSFSS
+75 DAKSISQLNFSS
-86 LSPVRASLD
+86 LSPVKVLYI
-95 LSGHLTIENFLPYNL
+95 GGKLTIENFLPYNL
-110 NNVKLSFT
+110 SNVKLSFT

-126 LGVIETLPKQS
+126 LGVIETIPKHS
-137 KIVLSYQQFNETKQ
+137 KIVLPGEA
-151 VFDNIMEEQKKYYE
+151 FDSL
-165 KEAER
+165 KEAFDKIDPYTFFFPKFEA
-170 RKNKTTSSVSET
+170 TSTSVS
-182 NREPSF
+182 
-188 TFPTFEV
+188 
-195 LSTPHSDPN
+195 DAN
-204 TQRVFEALSKINT
+204 TQRVFETLNKIKT
-217 NLVMKYSDTNN
+217 NLIMKYSNENPSNFNTCPYNN
-228 FESAKDKTEKF
+228 NGNTKNDCWQPF
-239 TAKTAEEFTNL
+239 TPQTAEEFTNL

-265 AILNAPFEFTDNK
+265 AVLNAPFEFTNSPTDCDNDPSK
-278 QSGECTNKGDSN
+278 
-290 DNCVYPQKNGLVKS
+290 CVNPGTNGLVDSK
-304 NVDKKYVLDK
+304 VDQQYVLNK
-314 QSIVNNFRGKTD
+314 QGIVNNFRKKIEID
-326 LDVSLLNGAGVDG
+326 
-339 LGSNTTPTNND
+339 
-350 DGKNYGQLAVVA
+350 AVVLKNSGVVGLA
-362 SALNPQKLFGT
+362 NGYGNDGEYGTLGVEAYALEPTKLFGN
-373 DYKTI
+373 DLKTI
-378 NLADLRA
+378 KLEDLRT

-390 SHTKGYTHNGNMTYQ
+390 SHTKGYGHNGNMTYQ
-405 RVPVVGSNGQQEKKD
+405 RVPTGQNENGKP
-420 DGALKDS
+420 KDS

-434 CSLYGGQGQPSFP
+434 CSRFNGSGQPAFP

-491 QTNYNLNATLNTQDM
+491 QTNYNLNASLNTQDL
-506 ANSVIGTIQKTL
+506 ANSMLSTIQKTFV
-518 TATST
+518 TSSVT
-523 TTTTSYHHSKSLQ
+523 NHYSSSASQ
-536 RFRSPLLGINV
+536 NFRSPILGVNT

-587 IDLLLDFITT
+587 IDLLVDFITT
-597 YSNKNSPTGIQTRRN
+597 YSNKNSPIDIQTRRN

-639 GNLDAATGLN
+639 GNLDVATGLN

-657 SVGISIPLIQRKASV
+657 SVGISIPLIQRKASIV
-672 ISSGSDY
+672 SSNGDY

>member
-6 IPLLLCS
+6 IPLLLFS

-38 TQEKNYTTTQTTTKT
+38 TQEQRRTTTKNT
-53 TTNNYNYLP
+53 YATYSYLP
-62 LNSILQRATNLFK
+62 TDAVLKRAANLFTN
-75 DADISKLSFSS
+75 AEAISKLKFSS
-86 LSPVRASLD
+86 LSPVRVLYMYN
-95 LSGHLTIENFLPYNL
+95 GQLTIENFLPYNL
-110 NNVKLSFT
+110 SNVKLSFT
-118 DAQGNVID
+118 DAQGNIID
-126 LGVIETLPKQS
+126 LGVIETIPKHS
-137 KIVLSYQQFNETKQ
+137 KIVLPGDA
-151 VFDNIMEEQKKYYE
+151 FDSL
-165 KEAER
+165 KEAFDKIDPYTFFLPKFEA
-170 RKNKTTSSVSET
+170 TSTSVS
-182 NREPSF
+182 
-188 TFPTFEV
+188 
-195 LSTPHSDPN
+195 DAN
-204 TQRVFEALSKINT
+204 TQRVFETLNKIKT
-217 NLVMKYSDTNN
+217 DLVVNYRNENK
-228 FESAKDKTEKF
+228 FKDHENHWEAF
-239 TAKTAEEFTNL
+239 TPQTAEEFTNL

-265 AILNAPFEFTDNK
+265 AILNAPFDFTNSSTDCDNNSSKCVNPGINGRVNSQNASYVLNK
-278 QSGECTNKGDSN
+278 QD
-290 DNCVYPQKNGLVKS
+290 
-304 NVDKKYVLDK
+304 
-314 QSIVNNFRGKTD
+314 IVNKFRNKAD
-326 LDVSLLNGAGVDG
+326 LDVVILKDSGVVG
-339 LGSNTTPTNND
+339 LGSDITPSNND
-350 DGKNYGQLAVVA
+350 DGKHYGQLGVVA
-362 SALNPQKLFGT
+362 SALDPKKLFGN
-373 DYKTI
+373 DLKTI
-378 NLADLRA
+378 NLADLRT

-390 SHTKGYTHNGNMTYQ
+390 SHTKGYGHNGNMTYQ
-405 RVPVVGSNGQQEKKD
+405 RVPTGQSENGKP
-420 DGALKDS
+420 KDS

-434 CSLYGGQGQPSFP
+434 CSLYGGSNQPAFP

-483 INFANLNS
+483 INFANLGS
-491 QTNYNLNATLNTQDM
+491 QTNYNLNASLNTQDL
-506 ANSVIGTIQKTL
+506 ANSMLSTIQKTFV
-518 TATST
+518 TSSVT
-523 TTTTSYHHSKSLQ
+523 NHYFSSASQ
-536 RFRSPLLGINV
+536 NFRSPILGVNA

-597 YSNKNSPTGIQTRRN
+597 YSNKNSPIGIQRN

-639 GNLDAATGLN
+639 GNLDVATGLN

-672 ISSGSDY
+672 VSSNGDY

>member
-6 IPLLLCS
+6 IPLLLFS
-13 ALEANE
+13 TLEANE

-38 TQEKNYTTTQTTTKT
+38 TQEKRHTTTKNT
-53 TTNNYNYLP
+53 YGTYDYLP
-62 LNSILQRATNLFK
+62 TDTILKRAANLFTN
-75 DADISKLSFSS
+75 AEAISKLKFSS
-86 LSPVRASLD
+86 LSPVRVLYMYN
-95 LSGHLTIENFLPYNL
+95 GQLTIENFLPYNL

-118 DAQGNVID
+118 DAQGNTID
-126 LGVIETLPKQS
+126 LGVIETIPKHS
-137 KIVLSYQQFNETKQ
+137 KIVLPGEA
-151 VFDNIMEEQKKYYE
+151 FDSLKIDPYTLFLPKI
-165 KEAER
+165 EA
-170 RKNKTTSSVSET
+170 TSTSI
-182 NREPSF
+182 
-188 TFPTFEV
+188 
-195 LSTPHSDPN
+195 SDAN
-204 TQRVFEALSKINT
+204 TQRVFETLNKIKT
-217 NLVMKYSDTNN
+217 NLVVNYRNENK
-228 FESAKDKTEKF
+228 FKDHENHWEAF
-239 TAKTAEEFTNL
+239 TPQTAEEFTNL

-265 AILNAPFEFTDNK
+265 AILNAPFEFTNK
-278 QSGECTNKGDSN
+278 GGGGECDTSKEN
-290 DNCVYPQKNGLVKS
+290 DCVNPGTNGLVNS
-304 NVDKKYVLDK
+304 QNQQYVLNK
-314 QSIVNNFRGKTD
+314 QDIVNKFRNKAD
-326 LDVSLLNGAGVDG
+326 LDVVILKDSGVVG
-339 LGSNTTPTNND
+339 LGSDITPSNND
-350 DGKNYGQLAVVA
+350 DGKHYGQLGVVA
-362 SALNPQKLFGT
+362 SALDPKKLFGN
-373 DYKTI
+373 DLKTI
-378 NLADLRA
+378 NLADLRT

-405 RVPVVGSNGQQEKKD
+405 RVPTGQNENGKP
-420 DGALKDS
+420 KDS

-434 CSLYGGQGQPSFP
+434 CSLYGGSGQSAFP

-483 INFANLNS
+483 INFANLGS
-491 QTNYNLNATLNTQDM
+491 QTNYNLNASLNTQDL
-506 ANSVIGTIQKTL
+506 ANSMLSTIQKTFV
-518 TATST
+518 TSSVT
-523 TTTTSYHHSKSLQ
+523 NHYFSSASQ
-536 RFRSPLLGINV
+536 SFRSPILGVNA

-571 AKAANQK
+571 SKALNQK
-578 VQQLSYGGG
+578 FQQLSYGGG

-597 YSNKNSPTGIQTRRN
+597 YSNKNSPIDIQTRRN

-631 ALNKVKGS
+631 VLNKVKGS
-639 GNLDAATGLN
+639 GNLDVATGLN

-672 ISSGSDY
+672 VSSGGDY

-693 VFFNYGWVF
+693 VFFNYGWIF

>member
-6 IPLLLCS
+6 IPLLLFS

-32 LLEGTQ
+32 LLEGAQ
-38 TQEKNYTTTQTTTKT
+38 TQEKRHTTTKNT
-53 TTNNYNYLP
+53 YATYNYLP
-62 LNSILQRATNLFK
+62 TDTILKRAANLFTS
-75 DADISKLSFSS
+75 AEAISKLKFSS
-86 LSPVRASLD
+86 LSPVRVLYMYN
-95 LSGHLTIENFLPYNL
+95 GQLTIENFLPYNL
-110 NNVKLSFT
+110 SNVKLSFT

-126 LGVIETLPKQS
+126 LGVIETIPKHS
-137 KIVLSYQQFNETKQ
+137 KIILPGEA
-151 VFDNIMEEQKKYYE
+151 FDGLKIDPYTFFFPKF
-165 KEAER
+165 EA
-170 RKNKTTSSVSET
+170 TSTSVS
-182 NREPSF
+182 
-188 TFPTFEV
+188 
-195 LSTPHSDPN
+195 DAN
-204 TQRVFEALSKINT
+204 TQRVFETLNKIKT
-217 NLVMKYSDTNN
+217 NLIMKYSSENPNN
-228 FESAKDKTEKF
+228 FNTCPYNNNGNTKNDCWQPF
-239 TAKTAEEFTNL
+239 TPQTAEEFTNL

-265 AILNAPFEFTDNK
+265 AILNAPFDFTNSSTDCDNDPSKCVNPGVNGRVDTKVDQQYILNK
-278 QSGECTNKGDSN
+278 QG
-290 DNCVYPQKNGLVKS
+290 
-304 NVDKKYVLDK
+304 
-314 QSIVNNFRGKTD
+314 IINNFRKKIEID
-326 LDVSLLNGAGVDG
+326 
-339 LGSNTTPTNND
+339 
-350 DGKNYGQLAVVA
+350 AVVLKNSGVVGLA
-362 SALNPQKLFGT
+362 NGYGNDGEYGTLGVEAYALEPQKLFGN
-373 DYKTI
+373 DLKTI
-378 NLADLRA
+378 NLADLRT

-405 RVPVVGSNGQQEKKD
+405 RVPTGQNENGKP
-420 DGALKDS
+420 KDS

-434 CSLYGGQGQPSFP
+434 CSLYGGQGQSAFP

-491 QTNYNLNATLNTQDM
+491 QTNYNLNASLNTQDL
-506 ANSVIGTIQKTL
+506 ANSMLSTIQKTFV
-518 TATST
+518 TSSVT
-523 TTTTSYHHSKSLQ
+523 NHYFSSASQ
-536 RFRSPLLGINV
+536 SFRSPILGVNA

-587 IDLLLDFITT
+587 IDLLVDFITT
-597 YSNKNSPTGIQTRRN
+597 YSNKNNPIDIQTRRN

-631 ALNKVKGS
+631 VLNKVKGN
-639 GNLDAATGLN
+639 GNLDVATGLN

-657 SVGISIPLIQRKASV
+657 SVGISIPLIQRKASIV
-672 ISSGSDY
+672 SSNGDY

>member
-6 IPLLLCS
+6 IPLLLFS
-13 ALEANE
+13 TLEANE

-38 TQEKNYTTTQTTTKT
+38 TQEQRRTTTKNT
-53 TTNNYNYLP
+53 YATYDYLP
-62 LNSILQRATNLFK
+62 TDAVLKRAANLFTN
-75 DADISKLSFSS
+75 AEAISKLKFSS
-86 LSPVRASLD
+86 LSPVRVLYMYN
-95 LSGHLTIENFLPYNL
+95 GQLTIENFLPYNL
-110 NNVKLSFT
+110 SNVKLSFT
-118 DAQGNVID
+118 DAQGNIID
-126 LGVIETLPKQS
+126 LGVIETIPKHS
-137 KIVLSYQQFNETKQ
+137 KIVLPGDA
-151 VFDNIMEEQKKYYE
+151 FDSLKIDPYTLFLPKI
-165 KEAER
+165 EA
-170 RKNKTTSSVSET
+170 TSTSVS
-182 NREPSF
+182 
-188 TFPTFEV
+188 
-195 LSTPHSDPN
+195 DAN
-204 TQRVFEALSKINT
+204 TQRVFETLNKIKT
-217 NLVMKYSDTNN
+217 NLVVNYRNENK
-228 FESAKDKTEKF
+228 FEGHQNHWEAF
-239 TAKTAEEFTNL
+239 TPQTAEEFTNL

-265 AILNAPFEFTDNK
+265 AILNAPFEFT
-278 QSGECTNKGDSN
+278 NKGGGEECDTGKEN
-290 DNCVYPQKNGLVKS
+290 DCVNPGTNGLVNS
-304 NVDKKYVLDK
+304 QNQQYVLNK
-314 QSIVNNFRGKTD
+314 QDIVNKFRNKAD
-326 LDVSLLNGAGVDG
+326 LDVVVLKDSGVVG
-339 LGSNTTPTNND
+339 LGSDITPSNND
-350 DGKNYGQLAVVA
+350 DGKHYGQLGVVA
-362 SALNPQKLFGT
+362 SALDPKKLFGN
-373 DYKTI
+373 DLKTI
-378 NLADLRA
+378 NLEDLRT

-405 RVPVVGSNGQQEKKD
+405 RVPVTKDGQVEKDNNGKS
-420 DGALKDS
+420 KDS

-434 CSLYGGQGQPSFP
+434 CSLYGGSNQPAFP

-483 INFANLNS
+483 INYANLGS
-491 QTNYNLNATLNTQDM
+491 QTNYNLNASLNTQDL
-506 ANSVIGTIQKTL
+506 ANSMLSTIQKTFV
-518 TATST
+518 TSSVT
-523 TTTTSYHHSKSLQ
+523 NHYSSSASQ
-536 RFRSPLLGINV
+536 SFRSPILGVNA
-547 KIGYQNYFNDFIG
+547 KIGYQSYFNDFIG

-571 AKAANQK
+571 AKASDQK

-587 IDLLLDFITT
+587 IDLLVDFITT
-597 YSNKNSPTGIQTRRN
+597 YSNKNNPIDIQTRRN

-639 GNLDAATGLN
+639 GNLDVATGLN

-672 ISSGSDY
+672 VSSNGDY

>member
-1 MRKLF
+1 MKKLF
-6 IPLLLCS
+6 IPLLLFS

-38 TQEKNYTTTQTTTKT
+38 TQEKRHTTTKNT
-53 TTNNYNYLP
+53 YATYNYLP
-62 LNSILQRATNLFK
+62 TDTILKRATSLFTN
-75 DADISKLSFSS
+75 AEAISKLKFSS
-86 LSPVRASLD
+86 LSPVRVLYMYN
-95 LSGHLTIENFLPYNL
+95 GQLTIENFLPYNL

-126 LGVIETLPKQS
+126 LGVIETIPKHS
-137 KIVLSYQQFNETKQ
+137 KIVLPGEA
-151 VFDNIMEEQKKYYE
+151 FDSLKIDPHTFFLPKI
-165 KEAER
+165 EA
-170 RKNKTTSSVSET
+170 TSTSVS
-182 NREPSF
+182 
-188 TFPTFEV
+188 
-195 LSTPHSDPN
+195 DAN
-204 TQRVFEALSKINT
+204 TQRVFETLNKIKT
-217 NLVMKYSDTNN
+217 NLVVNYRNENK
-228 FESAKDKTEKF
+228 FEGHQNHWEAF
-239 TAKTAEEFTNL
+239 TPQTAEEFTNL

-265 AILNAPFEFTDNK
+265 AILNAPFEFTNK
-278 QSGECTNKGDSN
+278 GGGGECDTSKENE
-290 DNCVYPQKNGLVKS
+290 CVNPGTNGLVNSQNKS
-304 NVDKKYVLDK
+304 YVLNK
-314 QSIVNNFRGKTD
+314 QDIVNKFRNKAD
-326 LDVSLLNGAGVDG
+326 LDVVVLKDSGVVG
-339 LGSNTTPTNND
+339 LGNDITPSNND
-350 DGKNYGQLAVVA
+350 DGKHYGQLGVVA
-362 SALNPQKLFGT
+362 SALDPKKLFGN
-373 DYKTI
+373 DLKTI
-378 NLADLRA
+378 NLEDLRT

-405 RVPVVGSNGQQEKKD
+405 RVPVTKDGQVEKDSNGKP
-420 DGALKDS
+420 KDS
-427 DGLPYNV
+427 DGLTYNV
-434 CSLYGGQGQPSFP
+434 CSLYGGQGQSAFP

-491 QTNYNLNATLNTQDM
+491 QTNYNLNASLNTQDL
-506 ANSVIGTIQKTL
+506 ANSMLSTIQKTFV
-518 TATST
+518 TSSVT
-523 TTTTSYHHSKSLQ
+523 NHYSSSASQ
-536 RFRSPLLGINV
+536 SFRSPILGVNA

-571 AKAANQK
+571 AKAINQK

-597 YSNKNSPTGIQTRRN
+597 YSNKNSPTGVQTRKN

-631 ALNKVKGS
+631 VLNKVKGS
-639 GNLDAATGLN
+639 GNLDVATGLN

-672 ISSGSDY
+672 VSNGGDY

>member
-6 IPLLLCS
+6 IPLLLFS
-13 ALEANE
+13 ALEANQ

-38 TQEKNYTTTQTTTKT
+38 TQEKRHTTTKNTYT
-53 TTNNYNYLP
+53 TYNYLP
-62 LNSILQRATNLFK
+62 TDTILKRAANLFTN
-75 DADISKLSFSS
+75 AEAISKLKFSS
-86 LSPVRASLD
+86 LSPVRVLYMYN
-95 LSGHLTIENFLPYNL
+95 GQLTIENFLPYNL

-126 LGVIETLPKQS
+126 LGVIETIPKHS
-137 KIVLSYQQFNETKQ
+137 KIVLPGEA
-151 VFDNIMEEQKKYYE
+151 FDSLKIDPYTLFLPKI
-165 KEAER
+165 EA
-170 RKNKTTSSVSET
+170 TSTSVS
-182 NREPSF
+182 
-188 TFPTFEV
+188 
-195 LSTPHSDPN
+195 DAN
-204 TQRVFEALSKINT
+204 TQRVFETLNKIKT
-217 NLVMKYSDTNN
+217 NLIVNYRNENK
-228 FESAKDKTEKF
+228 FKDHENHWEAF
-239 TAKTAEEFTNL
+239 TPQTAEEFTNL

-265 AILNAPFEFTDNK
+265 AILNAPFEFTNK
-278 QSGECTNKGDSN
+278 GGGGECDTNKEN
-290 DNCVYPQKNGLVKS
+290 DCVNPGTNGLVNSQNKS
-304 NVDKKYVLDK
+304 YVLNK
-314 QSIVNNFRGKTD
+314 QDIVNKFRNKAD
-326 LDVSLLNGAGVDG
+326 LDVVILKDSGVVG
-339 LGSNTTPTNND
+339 LGSDITPSNND
-350 DGKNYGQLAVVA
+350 DGKHYGQLGVVA
-362 SALNPQKLFGT
+362 SALDPKKLFGNNL
-373 DYKTI
+373 KTI
-378 NLADLRA
+378 NLEDLRT

-405 RVPVVGSNGQQEKKD
+405 RVPTGQNENGKP
-420 DGALKDS
+420 KDS

-434 CSLYGGQGQPSFP
+434 CSRFNGSGQPAFP

-483 INFANLNS
+483 INYANLGS
-491 QTNYNLNATLNTQDM
+491 QTNYNLNASLNTQDL
-506 ANSVIGTIQKTL
+506 ANSMLSTIQKTFV
-518 TATST
+518 TSSATNHYSSST
-523 TTTTSYHHSKSLQ
+523 SQS
-536 RFRSPLLGINV
+536 FRSPILGVNA

-571 AKAANQK
+571 AKAINQK

-597 YSNKNSPTGIQTRRN
+597 YSNKNNPTDIQTKRN

-631 ALNKVKGS
+631 VLNKVKGS
-639 GNLDAATGLN
+639 SNLDVATGLN

-672 ISSGSDY
+672 VSSGGDY

>member
-6 IPLLLCS
+6 IPLLLFS

-32 LLEGTQ
+32 LLEGVQ
-38 TQEKNYTTTQTTTKT
+38 TQEKRHTTTKNT
-53 TTNNYNYLP
+53 YATYNYLP
-62 LNSILQRATNLFK
+62 TDAVLKRAANLFT
-75 DADISKLSFSS
+75 DAKSISQLNFSS
-86 LSPVRASLD
+86 LSPVKVLYI
-95 LSGHLTIENFLPYNL
+95 GGKLTIENFLPYNL
-110 NNVKLSFT
+110 SNVKLSFR

-126 LGVIETLPKQS
+126 LGVIETIPKHS
-137 KIVLSYQQFNETKQ
+137 KIVLPAET
-151 VFDNIMEEQKKYYE
+151 FDSL
-165 KEAER
+165 KEAFDKIDPYTFFLPKFEA
-170 RKNKTTSSVSET
+170 TSTSVS
-182 NREPSF
+182 
-188 TFPTFEV
+188 
-195 LSTPHSDPN
+195 DAN
-204 TQRVFEALSKINT
+204 TQRVFETLNKIKT
-217 NLVMKYSDTNN
+217 NLIMKYSNENPSNFNTCPYNN
-228 FESAKDKTEKF
+228 NGNTKNDCWQPFTPQ
-239 TAKTAEEFTNL
+239 TAKEFTNL

-265 AILNAPFEFTDNK
+265 AILNAPFEFTNSSTDCDNDPSK
-278 QSGECTNKGDSN
+278 
-290 DNCVYPQKNGLVKS
+290 CVNPGTNGLVDSK
-304 NVDKKYVLDK
+304 VDQQYVLNK
-314 QSIVNNFRGKTD
+314 QGIVNNFRKKIEID
-326 LDVSLLNGAGVDG
+326 
-339 LGSNTTPTNND
+339 
-350 DGKNYGQLAVVA
+350 AVVLKNSGVVGLA
-362 SALNPQKLFGT
+362 NGYGNDGEYGTLGVEAYALEPTKLFGN
-373 DYKTI
+373 DLKTI
-378 NLADLRA
+378 KLEDLRT

-405 RVPVVGSNGQQEKKD
+405 RVPVTKDGQVEKDNNGKP
-420 DGALKDS
+420 KDS

-434 CSLYGGQGQPSFP
+434 CSRFNGSGQPAFP

-491 QTNYNLNATLNTQDM
+491 QTNYNLNASLNTQDL
-506 ANSVIGTIQKTL
+506 ANSMLSTIQKTFV
-518 TATST
+518 TSSVT
-523 TTTTSYHHSKSLQ
+523 NHYSSSASQ
-536 RFRSPLLGINV
+536 SFRSPILGVNA

-571 AKAANQK
+571 AKASDQK

-597 YSNKNSPTGIQTRRN
+597 YSNKNSPTGIQTKRN

-631 ALNKVKGS
+631 VLNKVKGS
-639 GNLDAATGLN
+639 GNLDVATGLN

-672 ISSGSDY
+672 ISSNGDY

>member
-6 IPLLLCS
+6 IPLLLFS

-38 TQEKNYTTTQTTTKT
+38 TQEQRRTTTKNT
-53 TTNNYNYLP
+53 YATYNYLP
-62 LNSILQRATNLFK
+62 TDAVLKRAANLFTS
-75 DADISKLSFSS
+75 AEAISKLKFSS
-86 LSPVRASLD
+86 LSPVRVLYMYN
-95 LSGHLTIENFLPYNL
+95 GQLTIENFLPYNL
-110 NNVKLSFT
+110 SNVKLSFT

-126 LGVIETLPKQS
+126 LGVIETIPKHS
-137 KIVLSYQQFNETKQ
+137 KIVLPGEA
-151 VFDNIMEEQKKYYE
+151 FDSL
-165 KEAER
+165 KEAFDKIDPYTFFLPKFEA
-170 RKNKTTSSVSET
+170 TSTSVS
-182 NREPSF
+182 
-188 TFPTFEV
+188 
-195 LSTPHSDPN
+195 DAN
-204 TQRVFEALSKINT
+204 TQRVFETLNKIKT
-217 NLVMKYSDTNN
+217 NLIMKYSNENPSNFNTCPYNN
-228 FESAKDKTEKF
+228 NGNTKNDCWQPF
-239 TAKTAEEFTNL
+239 TPQTAEEFTNL

-265 AILNAPFEFTDNK
+265 AILNAPFEFTNSSTDCDNDPSKCVNPGINGRVDSKVDQQYVLNK
-278 QSGECTNKGDSN
+278 QG
-290 DNCVYPQKNGLVKS
+290 
-304 NVDKKYVLDK
+304 
-314 QSIVNNFRGKTD
+314 IVNNFRKKIEID
-326 LDVSLLNGAGVDG
+326 
-339 LGSNTTPTNND
+339 
-350 DGKNYGQLAVVA
+350 AVVLKNSGVVGLANGYGNDGEYGTLGVEA
-362 SALNPQKLFGT
+362 SALDPKKLFGNNL
-373 DYKTI
+373 KTI
-378 NLADLRA
+378 NLEDLRT

-390 SHTKGYTHNGNMTYQ
+390 SHTKGYGHNGNMTYQ
-405 RVPVVGSNGQQEKKD
+405 RVPTGQNENGKP
-420 DGALKDS
+420 KDS

-434 CSLYGGQGQPSFP
+434 CSLYGGQGQSAFP

-483 INFANLNS
+483 INFANLGS
-491 QTNYNLNATLNTQDM
+491 QTNYNLNASLNTQDL
-506 ANSVIGTIQKTL
+506 ANSMLSTIQKTFL
-518 TATST
+518 TSSVTNHYFSSASQ
-523 TTTTSYHHSKSLQ
+523 S
-536 RFRSPLLGINV
+536 FRSPILGVNA

-571 AKAANQK
+571 AKANDQK

-587 IDLLLDFITT
+587 IDLLVDFITT
-597 YSNKNSPTGIQTRRN
+597 YSNKNSPIDIQTRRN

-631 ALNKVKGS
+631 VLNKVKGS
-639 GNLDAATGLN
+639 GNLDVATGLN

-657 SVGISIPLIQRKASV
+657 SVGISIPLIQRKASIV
-672 ISSGSDY
+672 SSNGDY

>member
-6 IPLLLCS
+6 IPLLLFS

-32 LLEGTQ
+32 LLEGAQ
-38 TQEKNYTTTQTTTKT
+38 TQEKRHTTTKNT
-53 TTNNYNYLP
+53 YATYNYLP
-62 LNSILQRATNLFK
+62 TDTILKRAANLFT
-75 DADISKLSFSS
+75 DAEAISKLNFSS
-86 LSPVRASLD
+86 LSPVKVLYI
-95 LSGHLTIENFLPYNL
+95 GGKLTIENFLPYNL

-118 DAQGNVID
+118 DAQGNAID
-126 LGVIETLPKQS
+126 LGVIETIPKHS
-137 KIVLSYQQFNETKQ
+137 KIVLPGEA
-151 VFDNIMEEQKKYYE
+151 FDSL
-165 KEAER
+165 KEAFDKIGPYTFFLPKFEA
-170 RKNKTTSSVSET
+170 TSTSI
-182 NREPSF
+182 
-188 TFPTFEV
+188 
-195 LSTPHSDPN
+195 SDAN
-204 TQRVFEALSKINT
+204 TQRVFETLNNIKT
-217 NLVMKYSDTNN
+217 NLIMKYSNKNPSNFNTCPYNN
-228 FESAKDKTEKF
+228 NSNTKNDCWQNF
-239 TAKTAEEFTNL
+239 TPQTAEEFTNL

-265 AILNAPFEFTDNK
+265 AILNAPFEFTNSSADCDNDPSKCVNPGVNGRVDTKVDQQYILNK
-278 QSGECTNKGDSN
+278 QG
-290 DNCVYPQKNGLVKS
+290 
-304 NVDKKYVLDK
+304 
-314 QSIVNNFRGKTD
+314 IINNFRKKIEID
-326 LDVSLLNGAGVDG
+326 
-339 LGSNTTPTNND
+339 
-350 DGKNYGQLAVVA
+350 AVVLKNSGVVGLA
-362 SALNPQKLFGT
+362 NGYGNDGEYGTLGVEAYALEPQKLFGN
-373 DYKTI
+373 DLKTI
-378 NLADLRA
+378 NLADLRT

-405 RVPVVGSNGQQEKKD
+405 RVPTGQNENGKP
-420 DGALKDS
+420 KDS

-434 CSLYGGQGQPSFP
+434 CSLYGKSDQPAFP

-483 INFANLNS
+483 INYANLGS
-491 QTNYNLNATLNTQDM
+491 QTNYNLNASLNTQDL
-506 ANSVIGTIQKTL
+506 ANSMLSTIQKTFV
-518 TATST
+518 TSSVT
-523 TTTTSYHHSKSLQ
+523 NHYSSSASQ
-536 RFRSPLLGINV
+536 SFRSPILGVNA

-560 LAYYGIIKYNY
+560 LAYYGIVKYNY
-571 AKAANQK
+571 SKALNQK
-578 VQQLSYGGG
+578 FQQLSYGGG

-597 YSNKNSPTGIQTRRN
+597 YSNKNSPTGIQTRKN

-631 ALNKVKGS
+631 VLNKVKGS
-639 GNLDAATGLN
+639 GNLDVATGLN

-672 ISSGSDY
+672 VSNGGDY

>member
-38 TQEKNYTTTQTTTKT
+38 TQEKRHTTTKNT
-53 TTNNYNYLP
+53 YATYNYLP
-62 LNSILQRATNLFK
+62 TDTILKRATNLFT
-75 DADISKLSFSS
+75 DAKSISQLNFSS
-86 LSPVRASLD
+86 LSPVKVLYI
-95 LSGHLTIENFLPYNL
+95 GGKLTIENFLPYNL
-110 NNVKLSFT
+110 SNVKLSFT

-126 LGVIETLPKQS
+126 LGVIETIPKHS
-137 KIVLSYQQFNETKQ
+137 KIVLPGEAFNSL
-151 VFDNIMEEQKKYYE
+151 
-165 KEAER
+165 KEAFDKIDPYTFFLPKFEA
-170 RKNKTTSSVSET
+170 TSTSVS
-182 NREPSF
+182 
-188 TFPTFEV
+188 
-195 LSTPHSDPN
+195 DAN
-204 TQRVFEALSKINT
+204 TQRVFETLNKIKT
-217 NLVMKYSDTNN
+217 NLIMKYSNENPNN
-228 FESAKDKTEKF
+228 FNTCPYNNNGNTKNDCWQPF
-239 TAKTAEEFTNL
+239 TPQTAEEFTNL

-265 AILNAPFEFTDNK
+265 AILNAPFEFTNSSTDCDN
-278 QSGECTNKGDSN
+278 DSSK
-290 DNCVYPQKNGLVKS
+290 CVNPGINGR
-304 NVDKKYVLDK
+304 VDSKVDQKYVLNK
-314 QSIVNNFRGKTD
+314 QDIVNNFRKKIEID
-326 LDVSLLNGAGVDG
+326 
-339 LGSNTTPTNND
+339 
-350 DGKNYGQLAVVA
+350 AVVLKNSGVVGLA
-362 SALNPQKLFGT
+362 NGYGNDGEYGTLGVEAYALEPTKLFGNNL
-373 DYKTI
+373 KTI
-378 NLADLRA
+378 NLEDLRT

-390 SHTKGYTHNGNMTYQ
+390 SHTKGYGHNGNMTYQ
-405 RVPVVGSNGQQEKKD
+405 RVPTGQNENGKP
-420 DGALKDS
+420 KDS

-434 CSLYGGQGQPSFP
+434 CSLYGGQGQSAFP

-483 INFANLNS
+483 INFANLGS
-491 QTNYNLNATLNTQDM
+491 QTNYNLNASLNTQDL
-506 ANSVIGTIQKTL
+506 ANSMLSTIQKTFV
-518 TATST
+518 TSSVT
-523 TTTTSYHHSKSLQ
+523 NHYFSSASQ
-536 RFRSPLLGINV
+536 SFRSPILGVNA

-587 IDLLLDFITT
+587 IDLLVDFITT
-597 YSNKNSPTGIQTRRN
+597 YSNKNNPIDIQTRRN

-639 GNLDAATGLN
+639 GNLDVATGLN